1 MWVRWAMWP
10 VNMVCVISLVVHKH
24 DLYDI
29 HCLAF
34 ILETVYMVSFVDA
47 HIYLKRISKPLSLGI
62 GVSNVYF

>member
-1 MWVRWAMWP
+1 MWVRWAVWP
-10 VNMVCVISLVVHKH
+10 VNMVCVISLVAHKH

-29 HCLAF
+29 HCLVF
-34 ILETVYMVSFVDA
+34 ILETDYMVSFVDA